1 MATREAPLA
10 NVCTLTTPKVQT
22 VLERLYGRAKAFD
35 QAALDIANPI
45 TEAMAGDEKFSLRSE
60 LLKEAY
66 LPVPR
71 DVGRLLYM
79 LARTYPCKT
88 IVEFGTSLA
97 ISAIHLASAI
107 RDNGGGKVVTTELNA
122 EKARRAAENL
132 REAGLLDLVDIRVGD
147 ARETLR
153 ALDGGADFA
162 FIDGWKELY
171 LPVLKIIERH
181 LRPGALV
188 VADNLNLA
196 GSVLKQYVDYVG
208 SERNGYLSMQLPI
221 GDRLSVALRLGGR

>member
-1 MATREAPLA
+1 LS
-10 NVCTLTTPKVQT
+10 TPKVQA
-22 VLERLYGRAKAFD
+22 VLERLYGHAKAVD
-35 QAALDIANPI
+35 QGALAVANPI
-45 TEAMAGDEKFSLRSE
+45 TEAIDTDDKFRVRSE

-71 DVGRLLYM
+71 EVGRLLYM
-79 LARTYPCKT
+79 LARTYPCQT

-97 ISAIHLASAI
+97 ISAIHLASAV

-122 EKARRAAENL
+122 EKARHAAENL
-132 REAGLLDLVDIRVGD
+132 REAGLLDLVEIRVGD

-153 ALDGGADFA
+153 ALDGGVDFG

-171 LPVLKIIERH
+171 LPVLKVIEPR
-181 LRPGALV
+181 LRAGALV

-196 GSVLKQYVDYVG
+196 GSILKDYVDYTG
-208 SERNGYLSMQLPI
+208 LERNGYLSVQLPI
-221 GDRLSVALRLGGR
+221 GDRLSVALRLGSR

>member
-1 MATREAPLA
+1 MATRETPVAS
-10 NVCTLTTPKVQT
+10 VCALTTPKVQA
-22 VLERLYGRAKAFD
+22 VLERLYGHAKAVD
-35 QAALDIANPI
+35 QAALAVANPV
-45 TEAMAGDEKFSLRSE
+45 TEAIHTEDKFRVRSE

-79 LARTYPCKT
+79 LARTHPCKT

-97 ISAIHLASAI
+97 ISTIHLAAAI
-107 RDNGGGKVVTTELNA
+107 RDNGGGKVVTTELNQ
-122 EKARRAAENL
+122 EKAQRAAENL
-132 REAGLLDLVDIRVGD
+132 REAGLLDLVEIRVGD

-153 ALDGGADFA
+153 GLDGAVDFA

-171 LPVLKIIERH
+171 LPVVKVIEPR
-181 LRPGALV
+181 LRAGALV

-196 GSVLKQYVDYVG
+196 GSVLKEYVDYVG
-208 SERNGYLSMQLPI
+208 LERNGYLSVQLPM
-221 GDRLSVALRLGGR
+221 GDRLSVALRLGSR

>member
-10 NVCTLTTPKVQT
+10 NVCTLSTPKVQA
-22 VLERLYGRAKAFD
+22 VLERLYGHAKAVD
-35 QAALDIANPI
+35 QGALAVANPI
-45 TEAMAGDEKFSLRSE
+45 TEAIDTDDKFRVRSE

-71 DVGRLLYM
+71 EVGRLLYM
-79 LARTYPCKT
+79 LARTYPCQT

-97 ISAIHLASAI
+97 ISAIHLASAV

-122 EKARRAAENL
+122 EKARHAAENL
-132 REAGLLDLVDIRVGD
+132 REAGLLDLVEIRVGD

-153 ALDGGADFA
+153 ALDGGVDFG

-171 LPVLKIIERH
+171 LPVLKVIEPR
-181 LRPGALV
+181 LRAGALV

-196 GSVLKQYVDYVG
+196 GSILKDYVDYTG
-208 SERNGYLSMQLPI
+208 LERNGYLSVQLPI
-221 GDRLSVALRLGGR
+221 GDRLSVALRLGSR

>member
-10 NVCTLTTPKVQT
+10 NVCTLTTPKVQA
-22 VLERLYGRAKAFD
+22 VLERLYGHAKAVD

-45 TEAMAGDEKFSLRSE
+45 TEAIHNDDKFRVRSE

-79 LARTYPCKT
+79 LARTHPCKT

-97 ISAIHLASAI
+97 ISTIHLAAAVH
-107 RDNGGGKVVTTELNA
+107 DNGGGKVVTTELNA

-132 REAGLLDLVDIRVGD
+132 REAGLLELVEIRVGD

-153 ALDGGADFA
+153 ELHGFVDFA

-171 LPVLKIIERH
+171 LPVVKIIERH
-181 LRPGALV
+181 LRHGALV

-196 GSVLKQYVDYVG
+196 GSVLKEYVDYVG
-208 SERNGYLSMQLPI
+208 LEQNGYLSVQLPI
-221 GDRLSVALRLGGR
+221 GDRLSVSLRLGGR

>member
-1 MATREAPLA
+1 MATREIPLR
-10 NVCTLTTPKVQT
+10 NPCTLNSPKVQA
-22 VLERLYGRAKAFD
+22 VLERLYDRAKAVD
-35 QAALDIANPI
+35 QAALAVANPL
-45 TEAMAGDEKFSLRSE
+45 TEAMGGDEKFRVRSE

-66 LPVPR
+66 LPVPH

-79 LARTYPCKT
+79 LARTYPCET

-97 ISAIHLASAI
+97 ISTIYLASAV
-107 RDNGGGKVVTTELNA
+107 RDNGGGEVVTTELNA
-122 EKARRAAENL
+122 EKARHAADNL

-153 ALDGGADFA
+153 RLEGVVDFA

-171 LPVLKIIERH
+171 LPVLKVIEPE
-181 LRPGALV
+181 LRSGAMV

-196 GSVLKQYVDYVG
+196 GSVLKEYVDYVG
-208 SERNGYLSMQLPI
+208 LEGNGYLSMQLPI
-221 GDRLSVALRLGGR
+221 GDRLSVSLRLGSR

>member
-1 MATREAPLA
+1 MTTPEAALA
-10 NVCTLTTPKVQT
+10 GSCTLTVPKVQV
-22 VLERLYGRAKAFD
+22 VLERLYGQAKVID
-35 QAALDIANPI
+35 QAALAAVNPI
-45 TEAMAGDEKFSLRSE
+45 TDGMDTDDKFRVRSE

-97 ISAIHLASAI
+97 ISTIHLAAAI
-107 RDNGGGKVVTTELNA
+107 RDNGGGKVVTTELNQ
-122 EKARRAAENL
+122 EKAQRAAENL
-132 REAGLLDLVDIRVGD
+132 REAGLLDLVEIRVGD

-153 ALDGGADFA
+153 GLEGAVDFA

-171 LPVLKIIERH
+171 LPVVKVIEPW
-181 LRPGALV
+181 LRTGALV

-196 GSVLKQYVDYVG
+196 GSVLKGYVDYIG
-208 SERNGYLSMQLPI
+208 LERNGYLSVQLPM
-221 GDRLSVALRLGGR
+221 GDRLSVSLRLGSR

>member
-1 MATREAPLA
+1 MATREAPLE
-10 NVCTLTTPKVQT
+10 NVCTLTTPKVQA
-22 VLERLYGRAKAFD
+22 VLERLYGHAKAVD
-35 QAALDIANPI
+35 QAALDVANPI
-45 TEAMAGDEKFSLRSE
+45 TEAMHTEDKFRVRSE

-66 LPVPR
+66 LPIPR

-79 LARTYPCKT
+79 LARTYPSKT

-97 ISAIHLASAI
+97 ISTIHLGSAV
-107 RDNGGGKVVTTELNA
+107 RDNGGGKVVTTELHA
-122 EKARRAAENL
+122 EKARHAGENL

-153 ALDGGADFA
+153 ALDGVVDFA

-171 LPVLKIIERH
+171 LPVLKVIEPR
-181 LRPGALV
+181 LRVGALV

-196 GSVLKQYVDYVG
+196 GTILKDYVDYTG
-208 SERNGYLSMQLPI
+208 SERNGYLSVQLPI
-221 GDRLSVALRLGGR
+221 GDRLSVALRLGSR

>member
-1 MATREAPLA
+1 MATREAALA
-10 NVCTLTTPKVQT
+10 NPCTLNTAKVQA
-22 VLERLYGRAKAFD
+22 VLERLYGHAKAVD
-35 QAALDIANPI
+35 QAALEIANPI
-45 TEAMAGDEKFSLRSE
+45 TEAMEGDEKFKRRSE
-60 LLKEAY
+60 LLKDAY

-97 ISAIHLASAI
+97 ISTIHLASAI
-107 RDNGGGKVVTTELNA
+107 RDNGGGKVVATELNA

-132 REAGLLDLVDIRVGD
+132 REAGLLDLVEIRVGD

-153 ALDGGADFA
+153 GFDGAVDFA

-171 LPVLKIIERH
+171 LPVLKVIEPR
-181 LRPGALV
+181 LRAGALV

-196 GSVLKQYVDYVG
+196 GSVLKGYVDYVG
-208 SERNGYLSMQLPI
+208 SERNGYLSVQLPI

>member
-1 MATREAPLA
+1 MATREAPLT
-10 NVCTLTTPKVQT
+10 NPCTFTTPKVIA
-22 VLERLYGRAKAFD
+22 VLDRLYAHAKAVD
-35 QAALDIANPI
+35 QSALDATNPI
-45 TEAMAGDEKFSLRSE
+45 TDAMDGDEKFRLRSE

-66 LPVPR
+66 LPIPR

-79 LARTYPCKT
+79 LARTYPCET

-97 ISAIHLASAI
+97 ISTIYLASAI

-122 EKARRAAENL
+122 EKGRRAAENL
-132 REAGLLDLVDIRVGD
+132 REAGLLDLVEIRVGD

-153 ALDGGADFA
+153 ALDGAVDFA

-171 LPVLKIIERH
+171 VPVLKVIEPR
-181 LRPGALV
+181 LRAGALV

-196 GSVLKQYVDYVG
+196 GSVLKGYVDYVS
-208 SERNGYLSMQLPI
+208 SERSGYLSMQLPI
-221 GDRLSVALRLGGR
+221 GDRLSVSLRLGSR